1 MDNLPQDPV
10 MLMSFINT
18 RLRDQYPTLEALCDD
33 MDISPDQL
41 CRRLADAGFIYLR
54 DINQFR

>member
-33 MDISPDQL
+33 MDISPAQL

>member
-1 MDNLPQDPV
+1 

-18 RLRDQYPTLEALCDD
+18 RLRDQYPTLQALCDD
-33 MDISPDQL
+33 MNISPDQL